1 MNDVI
6 DQLNDIKADETIE
19 EEIKQYFSEMEIS
32 DEQKEERENFAKELF
47 EIMALFFFFVHATE
61 ETEGIQDIEYY
72 IQMLRRRYGNLIG
85 SRLDDYLTDYV
96 NYISLEITNATFNN
110 INDDYFLSK
119 QRALDIAETEANTV
133 LNYTDYEDAINNGF
147 TKKTWKTERD
157 NRVRKSHMAVDGQTI
172 GIKDYFKVGGDE
184 MLYPHDLSQNPKPQ
198 NIIGCRCVCI
208 YSK

>member
-19 EEIKQYFSEMEIS
+19 EEIRQYFSKMEIS

-61 ETEGIQDIEYY
+61 ETQGIQDIEYY
-72 IQMLRRRYGNLIG
+72 ISMLRRRYGNLIG

-133 LNYTDYEDAINNGF
+133 LNYTDYEDAIKNGF

-157 NRVRKSHMAVDGQTI
+157 NRVRKSHMAVDGKTI

-198 NIIGCRCVCI
+198 NIVNCRCTCI

>member
-19 EEIKQYFSEMEIS
+19 EQIREYFSEMEIT

-61 ETEGIQDIEYY
+61 ETQELQDIEYY
-72 IQMLRRRYGNLIG
+72 ISMLRRRYGDLIG
-85 SRLDDYLTDYV
+85 TRLDGYLNDYV
-96 NYISLEITNATFNN
+96 NYITLEITNATFNN
-110 INDDYFLSK
+110 ISDDYFVSK

-133 LNYTDYEDAINNGF
+133 LNYTDYEDAIKNGF
-147 TKKTWKTERD
+147 TKKTWKTEKD
-157 NRVRKSHMAVDGQTI
+157 NRVRKSHRAVDGKTI
-172 GIKDYFKVGGDE
+172 GIKDYFNVGGDE
-184 MLYPHDLSQNPKPQ
+184 MLFPHDLSQNPKPQ
-198 NIIGCRCVCI
+198 NTIGCRCCVI

>member
-19 EEIKQYFSEMEIS
+19 EEIRQYFSEMEIS

-61 ETEGIQDIEYY
+61 ETQGIQDIEYY
-72 IQMLRRRYGNLIG
+72 ISMLRRRYGNLIG

-133 LNYTDYEDAINNGF
+133 LNYTDYEDAIKNGF

-157 NRVRKSHMAVDGQTI
+157 NRVRKSHMAVDGKTI

-198 NIIGCRCVCI
+198 NVINCRCVVI